1 MGAGKGM
8 GFCDLRPGVVFGGEF
23 TTRAHFSDR
32 GRRFGFLLGLMATF
46 VIWTWSRALWART
59 DMVVARRLGRLVRWC
74 CGLWSGAPRRRW
86 RLGQPVAVD
95 PWSYF
100 EPPRAGAAVMLLWLA
115 GARLLTPHTGLLY
128 SHGDAAI

>member
-1 MGAGKGM
+1 M
-8 GFCDLRPGVVFGGEF
+8 GFWLLRPGVVFGGLL
-23 TTRAHFSDR
+23 TTLAHFSDR
-32 GRRFGFLLGLMATF
+32 GLRFGFLLGLMATF

-59 DMVVARRLGRLVRWC
+59 LMVVARRLGWL
-74 CGLWSGAPRRRW
+74 ARRRW

>member
-23 TTRAHFSDR
+23 TTLAHFSDL
-32 GRRFGFLLGLMATF
+32 GLRFGLLLGLMATL

-59 DMVVARRLGRLVRWC
+59 DMVVARRLGRLVRC
-74 CGLWSGAPRRRW
+74 CGGLWSGAPRRRW
-86 RLGQPVAVD
+86 RRGQPVAVD

-100 EPPRAGAAVMLLWLA
+100 EPPRAGAAVMRFWLTAACLLAPRA
-115 GARLLTPHTGLLY
+115 GL
-128 SHGDAAI
+128 